1 MQLDMRSDWASRST
15 SSRLAKPIR
24 LLTAFGLSLEC
35 QCELHRRETNG
46 RNQGGRSHCRI
57 GEVWQDSCLFGSV
70 VNPGKLK
77 MPLDPPPQPARAD
90 LDLVRA
96 LIGYDTTSS
105 RSNLALIDFVH
116 TWLKSHG
123 VERIFVVR
131 DAAGAKANLFAT
143 LPAANGD
150 TARGLLLSGHT
161 DVVPVTGQAW
171 SSDPFDARI
180 RAGRLY
186 GRGAC
191 DMKGFIGVA
200 LGLVPAILR
209 RRLREPLHFALS
221 FDEEVGCL
229 GLPLLLAELAERG
242 IRPRGCVVGE
252 PTGMRPVVAHKGN
265 NGYRC
270 CVRGRAA
277 HSSLSP
283 HGVNAIEYAARLI
296 CRIREIADTLK
307 RDGPFDHA
315 FAVPCSTAQTG
326 LIAGGNALNT
336 VPERCEFQFEYRNLP
351 GDDPDYLFERVA
363 RFARE
368 QLEPQMRAVA
378 AEASIDFEKIGTT
391 VALEVD
397 EHAAITQLVRALCH
411 DSAVRK
417 VAYGTEA
424 GLFARVG
431 VPTVICGPGSI
442 EQAHKADEFV
452 ALDQLDACSG
462 FIVRLVDSISS

>member
-1 MQLDMRSDWASRST
+1 MPFD
-15 SSRLAKPIR
+15 SS
-24 LLTAFGLSLEC
+24 
-35 QCELHRRETNG
+35 
-46 RNQGGRSHCRI
+46 
-57 GEVWQDSCLFGSV
+57 
-70 VNPGKLK
+70 
-77 MPLDPPPQPARAD
+77 PPAD
-90 LDLVRA
+90 LDIVRA

-105 RSNLALIDFVH
+105 RSNLALIAFVH
-116 TWLKSHG
+116 AWLKNHG
-123 VERIFVVR
+123 VEQVTVVH
-131 DAAGAKANLFAT
+131 DAVGAKANLFAT

-150 TARGLLLSGHT
+150 TANGLLLSGHT

-171 SSDPFDARI
+171 SSPPFDPVI

-200 LGLVPAILR
+200 LGLVPTLSR

-229 GLPLLLAELAERG
+229 GLPLLLAELEERG

-252 PTGMRPVVAHKGN
+252 PTDMRPVVAHKGN

-277 HSSLSP
+277 HSSLAP

-296 CRIREIADTLK
+296 CHIREIADTLR
-307 RDGPFDHA
+307 RDGPFAHA
-315 FAVPCSTAQTG
+315 FAVPYATAQTG
-326 LIAGGNALNT
+326 LIAGGNAVNT
-336 VPERCEFQFEYRNLP
+336 VPEHCEFQFEYRNLP
-351 GDDPDYLFERVA
+351 GDDPEYLYEHAA

-368 QLEPQMRAVA
+368 QLEPKMRAIA
-378 AEASIDFEKIGTT
+378 SEARIDFEKIGTT
-391 VALEVD
+391 VALAMD
-397 EHAAITQLVRALCH
+397 EQADITRLVRALC
-411 DSAVRK
+411 DDTTVRK

-424 GLFARVG
+424 GLFARAG

-442 EQAHKADEFV
+442 DQAHKADEFV
-452 ALDQLDACSG
+452 ALDQLDACAD
-462 FIVRLVDSISS
+462 FIVRLVDTISL